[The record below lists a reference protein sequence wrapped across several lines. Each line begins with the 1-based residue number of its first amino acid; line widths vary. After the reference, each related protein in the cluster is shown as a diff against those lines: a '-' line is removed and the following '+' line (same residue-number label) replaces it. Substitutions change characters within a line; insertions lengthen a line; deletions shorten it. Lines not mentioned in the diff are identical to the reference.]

1 MTGVRRR
8 AAVVVLVLAAAGV
21 AGCASVPSSS
31 PVQIL
36 RAVTDGE
43 TAVLPPGPVDGSD
56 AIELVRGFVQ
66 ASASSADEHAA
77 ARRFLADEAADWD
90 DAAGSTVLEP
100 SFDTVPAPDA
110 PDASTDRTR
119 VQIRGTSVGRV
130 SQAGSFEPVQA
141 PIRIDVTVVRRDG
154 QWRISELPPGVVVPL
169 SEFRSSY
176 REVRTW
182 FVDPARRLVVPDQRY
197 LPSFPARAKAARALE
212 LLFAGPSGALSGAV
226 VSQLVAGAR
235 LRSNVALDGG
245 GALVVDLTRLDDVS
259 DADRRLLAAQVVLSV
274 AEVNVARVRLLVDG
288 VPLLSDRPVLTRED
302 VIDLSAEVQPGADV
316 PALVATGGR
325 LRGLGA
331 VSGSAELPG
340 PLGNGGYDVES
351 AASTVDGQRLAAVA
365 RSAGRRLLI
374 VGGTPEAGVTEVGL
388 TAGNMTRPSWIPT
401 GNEVWTVLDG
411 AVVAR
416 VLVDGS
422 GPART
427 GRVNADEL
435 AALGPIEDLRISRD
449 GMRVAAVVAGGL
461 YAGAVTRSIDGEVA
475 IRNIRA
481 LRPADLSG
489 VVAADWR
496 STETIVA
503 ITRRSD
509 RLVTQVSADGISV
522 QALLVNNL
530 TPPLGAVA
538 AAASR
543 AFLVTDQ
550 TGVWSFAGGDQDAW
564 RQVLGGTPDA
574 VPFYPG

>member
-8 AAVVVLVLAAAGV
+8 AAVVALVLAAAGV

>member
-8 AAVVVLVLAAAGV
+8 AAVVALVLAAAGV

-90 DAAGSTVLEP
+90 DAAGFTVLEP

-141 PIRIDVTVVRRDG
+141 PVRIDVTVVRRDG

-169 SEFRSSY
+169 NEFRSSY